1 MVVYSRIDRNVA
13 PRLSQFRVRVVFISS
28 LYITHW
34 TFTATAVAVLR
45 ACNRAVAVLRDGDAC
60 GSYALAQARRGAGG
74 RARVQT
80 AEMSSRGV
88 ASVRFDCRARPVSY
102 TWPVRL
108 LVD

>member
-80 AEMSSRGV
+80 AEMSSRGPSRPSGST
-88 ASVRFDCRARPVSY
+88 AEARARPVYSR
-102 TWPVRL
+102 TGL
-108 LVD
+108 